1 MGSTIMARTQT
12 GTDKRIPAQR
22 QAHSLRFQ
30 QVSRYLFVT
39 PALAYITLTMIYPVL
54 SNLRMSFYDVNVSTF
69 LSNSAPFIGFGNYS
83 KVIGDP
89 AFQHALGLSLLFTAG
104 SLLFQFTLGFALALF
119 FSRPFPG
126 NGLLRA
132 LLLLG
137 WMLPTVVSGSIFR
150 WMLDGSFGAINF
162 FLQALG
168 LLQGTRFWLTDPNT
182 ALLGTIAANIWV
194 GVPFN
199 MVLLLPGLQSISIS
213 LYEAASIDGAS
224 RWQSFRYVTLPL
236 MRPVAL
242 SVLLLGIIYT
252 FKVFDIVYVMTGG
265 GPVDAT
271 TVLPIYV
278 YNLSFSFF
286 RFGEGAAT
294 AILLLLALTVVA
306 IGYLWLSRQEEASA

>member
-1 MGSTIMARTQT
+1 MARTQT
-12 GTDKRIPAQR
+12 GTNKPIPAQR
-22 QAHSLRFQ
+22 QARSLRFQ
-30 QVSRYLFVT
+30 QFSRYLFVA

-69 LSNSAPFIGFGNYS
+69 LSNTAPFIGFGNYS

-104 SLLFQFTLGFALALF
+104 SLLFQFTIGFALALF
-119 FSRPFPG
+119 FNRPFPG

-150 WMLDGSFGAINF
+150 WMLDGSFGVINF
-162 FLQALG
+162 FLQGLG

-199 MVLLLPGLQSISIS
+199 MVLLLPGLQSISAS

-252 FKVFDIVYVMTGG
+252 FKVFDVVYVMTGG

>member
-1 MGSTIMARTQT
+1 MCYFQHHGPKITHKKMESTIMARTQART
-12 GTDKRIPAQR
+12 NKQNPARR
-22 QAHSLRFQ
+22 QAGSMRRQ
-30 QVSRYLFVT
+30 QIGRYLFVA

-69 LSNSAPFIGFGNYS
+69 LSNTAPFIGFGNYR
-83 KVIGDP
+83 KVIVDP
-89 AFQHALGLSLLFTAG
+89 AFQHAMSLSLLFTAG
-104 SLLFQFTLGFALALF
+104 SLLFQFTIGFALALF
-119 FSRPFPG
+119 FNRPFPG

-150 WMLDGSFGAINF
+150 WMFDGSFGIINF
-162 FLQALG
+162 FLQSIG

-182 ALLGTIAANIWV
+182 ALLGTIVANIWI

-199 MVLLLPGLQSISIS
+199 MVLLLPGLQSISVS

-224 RWQSFRYVTLPL
+224 NWQSFRHVTLPL

-252 FKVFDIVYVMTGG
+252 FKVFDVVFVMTGG
-265 GPVDAT
+265 GPVDA
-271 TVLPIYV
+271 
-278 YNLSFSFF
+278 
-286 RFGEGAAT
+286 
-294 AILLLLALTVVA
+294 
-306 IGYLWLSRQEEASA
+306 